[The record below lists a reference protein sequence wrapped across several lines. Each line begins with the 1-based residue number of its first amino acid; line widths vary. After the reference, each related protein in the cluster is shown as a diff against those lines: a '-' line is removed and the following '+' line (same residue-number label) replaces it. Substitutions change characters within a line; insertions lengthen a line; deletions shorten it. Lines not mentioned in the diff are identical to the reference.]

1 MNTGEFNQ
9 LEFNQEIIITAVV
22 NPITPDCRILN
33 IGPENRTVNIIQ
45 EDRTHN
51 IMSENRT
58 VTITCQ

>member
-1 MNTGEFNQ
+1 MNVGEFNQ
-9 LEFNQEIIITAVV
+9 LEFNQETIITAAVIPV
-22 NPITPDCRILN
+22 TPDCRILN
-33 IGPENRTVNIIQ
+33 IGAENRTARILQ

>member
-1 MNTGEFNQ
+1 MNVGEFNQ
-9 LEFNQEIIITAVV
+9 LEFNQETIITVVV
-22 NPITPDCRILN
+22 NPVTPDCRILN
-33 IGPENRTVNIIQ
+33 IGSENRTASILQ